1 MKNMWIS
8 GFERKIFCLIMDLPE
23 SDLTEK
29 IESKVTCSVPE
40 DYYSF

>member
-1 MKNMWIS
+1 MKNLWIS

-23 SDLTEK
+23 SNLNNK
-29 IESKVTCSVPE
+29 IESKVKYNLPE